1 MRIQTSSR
9 LRDVASARSAAKGWA
24 VIHIVLFQP
33 EIPHNTGA
41 VGRLCLATGSR
52 LHLIRPL
59 GFSLDDKQLKRAGL
73 DYWPEVDVR
82 VWDSFD
88 EMRKAAGPG
97 AAFFFLTTKA
107 THLHWDAPLTSDE
120 CYLVF
125 GPETRGLPETLL
137 AQESERAIRIPM
149 QGTRSLNLATAVG
162 IVMYEAMRQR
172 EVKESGNQNSVRSI
186 RSAESSLTPDS

>member
-1 MRIQTSSR
+1 MQIRTSSR
-9 LRDVASARSAAKGWA
+9 LRDVASARSAAKGW
-24 VIHIVLFQP
+24 VVVHIVLFQP

-52 LHLIRPL
+52 LHLIKPL
-59 GFSLDDKQLKRAGL
+59 GFSIDDKQLKRAGL
-73 DYWPEVDVR
+73 DYWAEVDVR
-82 VWDSFD
+82 VWDSFE
-88 EMRKAAGPG
+88 EMRAAAATG
-97 AAFFFLTTKA
+97 AEFFFLTTKA
-107 THLHWDAPLTSDE
+107 TRIHWDAPLTSDE

-172 EVKESGNQNSVRSI
+172 RAQDSGIKVQESGGIQ
-186 RSAESSLTPDS
+186 

>member
-1 MRIQTSSR
+1 MAHHTANADSDKLLPERCCISTVCRQR
-9 LRDVASARSAAKGWA
+9 VG
-24 VIHIVLFQP
+24 VVHIVLFQP

-52 LHLIRPL
+52 LHLIKPL

-82 VWDSFD
+82 VWDSF
-88 EMRKAAGPG
+88 EEVHAAAATG
-97 AAFFFLTTKA
+97 AEFFFLTTKA
-107 THLHWDAPLTSDE
+107 THLHWDAPLTSEE

-137 AQESERAIRIPM
+137 AQEAERAIRIPM

-172 EVKESGNQNSVRSI
+172 TAQGSGIKVQESGGIQ
-186 RSAESSLTPDS
+186 